1 MDAVGEQY
9 ARDIVAERF
18 RMWEDPYSASII
30 KVTDKNDDDWYA
42 LYVRSSEVLN
52 DLNRIDLKEQT
63 KEEIVLEDFFS
74 KVINPR
80 YPFIMFSEEPIL
92 EDLEF

>member
-1 MDAVGEQY
+1 M
-9 ARDIVAERF
+9 
-18 RMWEDPYSASII
+18 EDPYSASII

-52 DLNRIDLKEQT
+52 DLKRINSDERT
-63 KEEIVLEDFFS
+63 KEEIALEEFLS
-74 KVINPR
+74 KVTNPR